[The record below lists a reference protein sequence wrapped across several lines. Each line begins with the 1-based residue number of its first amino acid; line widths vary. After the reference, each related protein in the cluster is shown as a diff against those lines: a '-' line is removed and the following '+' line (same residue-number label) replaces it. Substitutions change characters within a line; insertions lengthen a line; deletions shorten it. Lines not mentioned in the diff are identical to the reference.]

1 MHNQRLKV
9 SVKNTDNNNVSRTVT
24 MLLSI
29 AIQLRALENPLIP
42 AKIYIMLHRL
52 LLCYQNISIKF

>member
-1 MHNQRLKV
+1 MIKV

-29 AIQLRALENPLIP
+29 VIQLPALENPLIP
-42 AKIYIMLHRL
+42 AKKVPIEKMSTK
-52 LLCYQNISIKF
+52 NKG